1 MKPSKDIIL
10 SLLKTIY
17 LENGKNDIVSN
28 KSITNVIVF
37 ENEVIIDLEINN
49 PTLQSKNKIKASIN
63 DVLKS
68 KFNQI
73 DVKVRASQT
82 TRKTKCILGMLELMR
97 ILWKRELVKAHV
109 KSFTTSRV
117 YRIYLNYAFH
127 MLKYS
132 MDPFFIINHCHKYIY
147 RYC

>member
-1 MKPSKDIIL
+1 LKPSKDIIL

-17 LENGKNDIVSN
+17 LENSETDIVYN

-63 DVLKS
+63 DILKS

-73 DVKVRASQT
+73 DVKVNLKLPKQ
-82 TRKTKCILGMLELMR
+82 
-97 ILWKRELVKAHV
+97 LVKQ
-109 KSFTTSRV
+109 F
-117 YRIYLNYAFH
+117 
-127 MLKYS
+127 
-132 MDPFFIINHCHKYIY
+132 
-147 RYC
+147 